1 MFYAQH
7 IIAALAGGLQLQ
19 VDLRV
24 RGGRFV
30 DDLIFSSIF
39 SRLSPADGFLP
50 VEGPEL
56 FNDCFLM
63 TDLLLLIYVCLQLCL
78 LNLLFL
84 GGIIRIISKI
94 GVKLSL
100 FDLHHLGDYP
110 VEKVPVVGDDENRPL
125 VIQKVGLQPGDG
137 KFKSRWLVGSSRS
150 RISGF

>member
-30 DDLIFSSIF
+30 DDFDLLQHF
-39 SRLSPADGFLP
+39 LPAFRPLDGFLP

-137 KFKSRWLVGSSRS
+137 
-150 RISGF
+150 I